1 MQKAE
6 KVIRLHKPVVVLQLI
21 VILLSILST
30 GACGVKSYPF
40 LAPPEDSSIYEPLE
54 NDKLFKF
61 FNYTGNNTNYFLGYE
76 IYYKFYSADPAV
88 SDYESELELIELTP
102 TREKLL
108 SLGYSRLYNK
118 LDVYAKPLIPFT
130 EELAEQAI
138 AVEID
143 FRFLTE
149 SIYPEISYS
158 EISIEAARYVRDA
171 DDVQDNIYN
180 FYKDNVSSEYSDIPS
195 SICSAD
201 TETLYVS
208 LFVLSYGKYEV
219 FNELYSKAA
228 SLGKITLQ
236 TKNALF

>member
-1 MQKAE
+1 M
-6 KVIRLHKPVVVLQLI
+6 
-21 VILLSILST
+21 ILMT
-30 GACGVKSYPF
+30 AGCGVKSYPY
-40 LAPPEDSSIYEPLE
+40 LAAPEDSSIFEPLE
-54 NDKLFKF
+54 NDKLFQF

-76 IYYKFYSADPAV
+76 IYYKFYSSDTAV
-88 SDYESELELIELTP
+88 STYGSELELIELTP
-102 TREKLL
+102 TREKLV
-108 SLGYSRLYNK
+108 SFGYTRLYNK
-118 LDVYAKPLIPFT
+118 TDVYGRPLIPFT

-149 SIYPEISYS
+149 SLYPAISYA
-158 EISIEAARYVRDA
+158 ENTIEAARYVKDD
-171 DDVQDNIYN
+171 DDVQDTIYN
-180 FYKDNVSSEYSDIPS
+180 FHKDSVSSDYSDIPT

-201 TETLYVS
+201 TETLYLS

-236 TKNALF
+236 TENALF